1 MAQNRPRPS
10 SSDCATIVK
19 RGYLHD
25 KRTGILLVSSLL
37 PRELCVVQ
45 WGDMFHILSL
55 LAPVFHTS
63 NALISFSAFL
73 AEQPHHILLVA
84 CFCSYPCVSMPAQNS
99 LCCPRGAHYN
109 SKCNFVFTCE
119 IPRLLRMQY

>member
-45 WGDMFHILSL
+45 WGDPALCNVSYT
-55 LAPVFHTS
+55 PSSGTS
-63 NALISFSAFL
+63 ISH
-73 AEQPHHILLVA
+73 E
-84 CFCSYPCVSMPAQNS
+84 
-99 LCCPRGAHYN
+99 
-109 SKCNFVFTCE
+109 
-119 IPRLLRMQY
+119 